1 MIVSQICYKS
11 ALNNV
16 LDILT
21 EEQIELVFSDLRIL
35 SVTPIS
41 CFSRDSNTFFNV
53 ENSNGGFSTEGNTLD
68 GDSLSSIVKLP
79 RCPEHLKEK
88 YAIFLSKWFC
98 GKKGGARDLWDR
110 RGTSVY
116 IRELREYVQYLP
128 ITEIFRLTESIS
140 RFMEKPYSD
149 GTYYATEKEIKRAK
163 AFLNFLLN
171 SIVS

>member
-1 MIVSQICYKS
+1 MIVSPICYKS
-11 ALNNV
+11 ALTNV

-35 SVTPIS
+35 
-41 CFSRDSNTFFNV
+41 RYK
-53 ENSNGGFSTEGNTLD
+53 LD
-68 GDSLSSIVKLP
+68 EHLSSIVKLP

-140 RFMEKPYSD
+140 RFMEKPDSD
-149 GTYYATEKEIKRAK
+149 AREIKRAK
-163 AFLNFLLN
+163 TFLNFLLK
-171 SIVS
+171 STVS

>member
-1 MIVSQICYKS
+1 MIVSPICYKT
-11 ALNNV
+11 ALTNV

-35 SVTPIS
+35 
-41 CFSRDSNTFFNV
+41 RY
-53 ENSNGGFSTEGNTLD
+53 ELD
-68 GDSLSSIVKLP
+68 DSLSSIVKLP

-88 YAIFLSKWFC
+88 YAIFLSKWFY
-98 GKKGGARDLWDR
+98 GKEEVGGRDRWDR

-140 RFMEKPYSD
+140 RFMEKPDSD
-149 GTYYATEKEIKRAK
+149 DDEIKRAR
-163 AFLNFLLN
+163 ALLNFLLK
-171 SIVS
+171 SSVSQKSF

>member
-1 MIVSQICYKS
+1 MIVSPICYKS
-11 ALNNV
+11 ALTNV

-35 SVTPIS
+35 
-41 CFSRDSNTFFNV
+41 RYKLD
-53 ENSNGGFSTEGNTLD
+53 EN
-68 GDSLSSIVKLP
+68 LSSIVKLP

-98 GKKGGARDLWDR
+98 GEEEVGGRDRWDR

-128 ITEIFRLTESIS
+128 ITEISRLTESIS
-140 RFMEKPYSD
+140 RFMKKPDSD
-149 GTYYATEKEIKRAK
+149 DDEIKRAR
-163 AFLNFLLN
+163 AFLNFLLK
-171 SIVS
+171 SSVS

>member
-1 MIVSQICYKS
+1 MIVSPICYKS
-11 ALNNV
+11 ALTNV

-35 SVTPIS
+35 
-41 CFSRDSNTFFNV
+41 RYKLD
-53 ENSNGGFSTEGNTLD
+53 EN
-68 GDSLSSIVKLP
+68 LSSIVKLP

-98 GKKGGARDLWDR
+98 GEEEVGGRDRWDR

-128 ITEIFRLTESIS
+128 ITEICRLTESIS
-140 RFMEKPYSD
+140 RFMEKPDSD
-149 GTYYATEKEIKRAK
+149 EREIKRAK
-163 AFLNFLLN
+163 AFLNFLRKP
-171 SIVS
+171 

>member
-1 MIVSQICYKS
+1 MIVSPICYKS
-11 ALNNV
+11 ALTNV

-35 SVTPIS
+35 
-41 CFSRDSNTFFNV
+41 
-53 ENSNGGFSTEGNTLD
+53 EYTLD
-68 GDSLSSIVKLP
+68 EDSLSSIVKLP

-98 GKKGGARDLWDR
+98 GKKVGGRDRWDR

-140 RFMEKPYSD
+140 RFMEKPDSD
-149 GTYYATEKEIKRAK
+149 AREIKRAK
-163 AFLNFLLN
+163 TFLNFLLK
-171 SIVS
+171 STVS

>member
-35 SVTPIS
+35 
-41 CFSRDSNTFFNV
+41 RYK
-53 ENSNGGFSTEGNTLD
+53 LD
-68 GDSLSSIVKLP
+68 EHLSSIVKLP

-98 GKKGGARDLWDR
+98 GGKVGGRDRWDR

-140 RFMEKPYSD
+140 RFMEKPDSD
-149 GTYYATEKEIKRAK
+149 AREIKRAK
-163 AFLNFLLN
+163 TFLNFLLK
-171 SIVS
+171 STVS

>member
-1 MIVSQICYKS
+1 MIVSPICYKT
-11 ALNNV
+11 ALTNV

-35 SVTPIS
+35 
-41 CFSRDSNTFFNV
+41 RY
-53 ENSNGGFSTEGNTLD
+53 ELD
-68 GDSLSSIVKLP
+68 DSLSSIVKLP

-98 GKKGGARDLWDR
+98 GKEEVGGRDRWDR

-140 RFMEKPYSD
+140 RFMEKPDSD
-149 GTYYATEKEIKRAK
+149 DDEIKRAR
-163 AFLNFLLN
+163 ALLNFLLK
-171 SIVS
+171 SSVSQKSF

>member
-1 MIVSQICYKS
+1 MIVSTICYKN

-16 LDILT
+16 LKILT
-21 EEQIELVFSDLRIL
+21 EEQIELVFSDLSIL
-35 SVTPIS
+35 
-41 CFSRDSNTFFNV
+41 NY
-53 ENSNGGFSTEGNTLD
+53 ELD
-68 GDSLSSIVKLP
+68 DSLSSIVKLP

-98 GKKGGARDLWDR
+98 GKKEVGGCDRWDR

-140 RFMEKPYSD
+140 RFMEKPDSD
-149 GTYYATEKEIKRAK
+149 DDEIKRAR
-163 AFLNFLLN
+163 ALLNFLLKKIPEA
-171 SIVS
+171 SRPGFSMLSRFGF

>member
-1 MIVSQICYKS
+1 
-11 ALNNV
+11 V

-35 SVTPIS
+35 
-41 CFSRDSNTFFNV
+41 RYK
-53 ENSNGGFSTEGNTLD
+53 LD
-68 GDSLSSIVKLP
+68 EHLSSIVKLP

-98 GKKGGARDLWDR
+98 GEKVGGRDRWDR

-140 RFMEKPYSD
+140 RFMEKPDSD
-149 GTYYATEKEIKRAK
+149 AREIKRAK
-163 AFLNFLLN
+163 AFLNFLLK
-171 SIVS
+171 SSVS